1 MGRIVALDYGGKRC
15 GLAMTDPLGM
25 FAVGLDTVPTELL
38 IKEIKRLDDTHQIE
52 KLIIGLPLR
61 MSGELS
67 AIEEQIQRT
76 ISNISKA
83 IESLPIERLD
93 ERFTSKLAM
102 QTMIEAGA
110 SKKQRRNKE
119 TIDKISATLL
129 LQEYLNSR

>member
-1 MGRIVALDYGGKRC
+1 MALDYGGKRC